1 MDASEH
7 FTGGAGGLLL
17 RVVLAL
23 GAVVVALW
31 LAGNLRSVDR
41 GDDAS
46 LAMAHA
52 VTGGGHPAAL
62 DRADRMFQ
70 SARRFGADTHLKVEE
85 AGIIGL
91 VSPRRARPLVRQAI
105 REEPDNVDAW
115 VLAYGLSRGR
125 RDPAGARAR
134 ARVLALD
141 PEAGPILKRVD
152 AAR

>member
-1 MDASEH
+1 MAAPEH
-7 FTGGAGGLLL
+7 LTGGAGGLLL
-17 RVVLAL
+17 RVMLAL
-23 GAVVVALW
+23 GAVLVALW
-31 LAGNLRSVDR
+31 LAGNLRSVDSA
-41 GDDAS
+41 DDAS

-70 SARRFGADTHLKVEE
+70 GARRFGADTHLKVEE
-85 AGIIGL
+85 AGLIGL
-91 VSPRRARPLVRQAI
+91 ASPRRARPLVRQAV
-105 REEPDNVDAW
+105 REEPDNVDAR

-125 RDPAGARAR
+125 ATGARAR